1 MDIIMIRHGESE
13 DNISKVYSRED
24 TGLTNKGKKEI
35 LGAKLLLED
44 IGYKN
49 AYYSP
54 FKRAFQSYEIL
65 ELKASPEDRI
75 KEIDFGIF
83 TGKTFGEISEIYPEE
98 SKAWISDVIN
108 YRVPQGESVRD
119 VYMRVEGFLEELV
132 DKGEDALLICH
143 DCVIRL
149 ALCWVFDN
157 PDYFFKFKIDNG
169 SINIIS
175 IDDDYKF
182 IKRTNYKTP
191 I

>member
-24 TGLTNKGKKEI
+24 TGLTDKGKKEI

-49 AYYSP
+49 AYFSP

-108 YRVPQGESVRD
+108 YRVPQGESVLD
-119 VYMRVEGFLEELV
+119 VYRRVEKFLEELI
-132 DKGEDALLICH
+132 DTGEDTLLICH
-143 DCVIRL
+143 DCVIRV

>member
-24 TGLTNKGKKEI
+24 TGLTDKGKKEI

-49 AYYSP
+49 AYFSP

-108 YRVPQGESVRD
+108 YRVPQGESVLD
-119 VYMRVEGFLEELV
+119 VYRRVEKFLEELI
-132 DKGEDALLICH
+132 DKGEDTLLICH
-143 DCVIRL
+143 DCVIRV

>member
-24 TGLTNKGKKEI
+24 TGLTDKGKKEI

-108 YRVPQGESVRD
+108 YRVPQGESVLD
-119 VYMRVEGFLEELV
+119 VYRRVEKFLEELI
-132 DKGEDALLICH
+132 DKGEDTLLICH
-143 DCVIRL
+143 DCVIRV

>member
-24 TGLTNKGKKEI
+24 TGLTDKGKKEI

-108 YRVPQGESVRD
+108 YRVPQGESVLD
-119 VYMRVEGFLEELV
+119 VYRRVEKFLEELI
-132 DKGEDALLICH
+132 DTGEDTLLICH
-143 DCVIRL
+143 DCVIRV

>member
-108 YRVPQGESVRD
+108 YRVPQGESVLD
-119 VYMRVEGFLEELV
+119 VYRRVEKFLEELI
-132 DKGEDALLICH
+132 DTGEDTLLICH
-143 DCVIRL
+143 DCVIRV